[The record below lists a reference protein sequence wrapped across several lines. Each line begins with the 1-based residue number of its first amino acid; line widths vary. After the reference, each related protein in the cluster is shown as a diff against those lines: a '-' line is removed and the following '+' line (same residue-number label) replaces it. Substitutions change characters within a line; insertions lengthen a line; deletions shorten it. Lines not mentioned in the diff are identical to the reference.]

1 MWSQACTKK
10 IIYFG
15 AVMHLLLSLVLI
27 FLLSVGLSWLCIIIQ
42 LFTFKNYPGPRHG
55 QMALGG
61 LSTRH
66 RAYLDCNASLNL
78 WGGCTHI
85 YIQNGYLCTSKYI
98 AYIIN
103 IP

>member
-42 LFTFKNYPGPRHG
+42 LFTFKNYILVLDMVGWLLVDYPPGIELTLIAMPRSIFGVGAH
-55 QMALGG
+55 
-61 LSTRH
+61 T
-66 RAYLDCNASLNL
+66 
-78 WGGCTHI
+78 
-85 YIQNGYLCTSKYI
+85 YIFKTGTSAPVNTLPI
-98 AYIIN
+98 
-103 IP
+103 